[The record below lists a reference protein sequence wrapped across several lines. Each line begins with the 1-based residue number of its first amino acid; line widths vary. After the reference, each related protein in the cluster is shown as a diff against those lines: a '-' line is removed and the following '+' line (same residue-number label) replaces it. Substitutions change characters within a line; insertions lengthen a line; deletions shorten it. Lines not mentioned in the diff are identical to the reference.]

1 MSRFFALMPDG
12 KTHIPEAIRF
22 AHYVNN
28 VRFWF
33 AAHPTPGYIGSY
45 TVSHWSLGMK
55 VCTFGTFS
63 ISAFRGDVKSAA
75 KHALDKF
82 CEEKTHARVYDVMTR
97 AEKQAVEV
105 KQ

>member
-1 MSRFFALMPDG
+1 
-12 KTHIPEAIRF
+12 
-22 AHYVNN
+22 
-28 VRFWF
+28 
-33 AAHPTPGYIGSY
+33 
-45 TVSHWSLGMK
+45 MK
-55 VCTFGTFS
+55 VCTFGTFR